1 MQPVMHRSR
10 FVHHMHGLSAK
21 VSRYLSRS
29 ITPPSHA
36 RDQEHQHGTCA
47 AGLPGIYAV
56 NLVSHTMGDGISPS
70 ARSYATCLVGRA
82 GERQEAPRL
91 ARQQRAQGGDLG
103 QSFALLLLR
112 TGLYGA
118 CLRHP
123 AIQRARDSGHAAPRA
138 PRARVELAPLVALQ
152 CFPFSQATF
161 HKGTREILL
170 NPAFS
175 VQNSLVRASS
185 SLLLYL
191 AQVNPAGTEFTRPTY
206 TVLKRKP
213 LPGSRGN

>member
-21 VSRYLSRS
+21 VSRYLSHS

-91 ARQQRAQGGDLG
+91 ARQQRAKDGDLG
-103 QSFALLLLR
+103 ESFAIILVR

-118 CLRHP
+118 WLRHTV
-123 AIQRARDSGHAAPRA
+123 IQRARDSGHASPRA
-138 PRARVELAPLVALQ
+138 PRARVELAPLWLCSAFLSRKQLSTKVPGRFYSTLHFRYRIHLYGRRVHS
-152 CFPFSQATF
+152 CFTW
-161 HKGTREILL
+161 
-170 NPAFS
+170 
-175 VQNSLVRASS
+175 
-185 SLLLYL
+185 
-191 AQVNPAGTEFTRPTY
+191 
-206 TVLKRKP
+206 RK
-213 LPGSRGN
+213 